1 MSEMLINVE
10 GYLSDVKPGDTLYFA
25 ISDDEVIEVTVVN
38 LELTLEEV
46 GYRPYWITCKWYEG
60 AENDKEMKD
69 SISVCCLFRTKE
81 EALKY
86 LTQRYRDYISSLND
100 RKAEA
105 QVKLMDLEEQITQ
118 LHV

>member
-25 ISDDEVIEVTVVN
+25 TSDDEVIEVTVVN

-69 SISVCCLFRTKE
+69 TISVCCLFKTKE
-81 EALKY
+81 EAFKY
-86 LTQRYRDYISSLND
+86 LTRQYRDYVSSLNA
-100 RKAEA
+100 RKAKA
-105 QVKLMDLEEQITQ
+105 QVKLMDLEEQLTQ

>member
-25 ISDDEVIEVTVVN
+25 TSGDEVIEVTVVN
-38 LELTLEEV
+38 LELTLEEA

-60 AENDKEMKD
+60 AENDKERKD
-69 SISVCCLFRTKE
+69 SLSVEWLFKTKE

-86 LTQRYRDYISSLND
+86 LMQSYRDHINSLNA

>member
-1 MSEMLINVE
+1 MAEMLINVE
-10 GYLSDVKPGDTLYFA
+10 GYLSDIKPGDTLYFA
-25 ISDDEVIEVTVVN
+25 TSDDEVIEVTVVN

-60 AENDKEMKD
+60 AENDKEMKNTL
-69 SISVCCLFRTKE
+69 SVDWLFKTKE

-86 LTQRYRDYISSLND
+86 LMQSYRDHISRLND
-100 RKAEA
+100 RKAKA
-105 QVKLMDLEEQITQ
+105 QVKLMDLEEQLTQ

>member
-25 ISDDEVIEVTVVN
+25 TSDDKVIEVTVVN
-38 LELTLEEV
+38 LELTLDEK
-46 GYRPYWITCKWYEG
+46 GYSPYWITCKWYEG
-60 AENDKEMKD
+60 AENDKEMED
-69 SISVCCLFRTKE
+69 SISVCCLFKTKE

-86 LTQRYRDYISSLND
+86 LMRRYMDYINSIDD
-100 RKAEA
+100 RRAEA
-105 QVKLMDLEEQITQ
+105 KVKLMDLEEQITQ

>member
-10 GYLSDVKPGDTLYFA
+10 GYLSDVKPGDTLYYA
-25 ISDDEVIEVTVVN
+25 TSDDEVIEVTVVN
-38 LELTLEEV
+38 LELTMEEV

-69 SISVCCLFRTKE
+69 SISVCCLFKTKE

-86 LTQRYRDYISSLND
+86 LMQSCMDYINSLDD
-100 RKAEA
+100 RRAEA
-105 QVKLMDLEEQITQ
+105 RVKLMDLEERLTQ